1 MCLNEFRGVFLE
13 HHLLK
18 LLTLTYLKGRC
29 VFGDQTFQFV
39 PIRSKKKK
47 SIHITAIS
55 QVLNQEYHLR

>member
-18 LLTLTYLKGRC
+18 LLTLIYLKGPR

-39 PIRSKKKK
+39 PMRSKKKK
-47 SIHITAIS
+47 K
-55 QVLNQEYHLR
+55 L